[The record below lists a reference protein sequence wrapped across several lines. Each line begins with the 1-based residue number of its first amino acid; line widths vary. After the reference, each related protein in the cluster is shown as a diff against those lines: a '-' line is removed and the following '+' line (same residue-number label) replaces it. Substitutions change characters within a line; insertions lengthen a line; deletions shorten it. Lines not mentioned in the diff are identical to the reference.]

1 MDNYQKIHLGHTFW
15 GNYDHGTIF
24 LRLNS
29 FEIRNFSELFFG
41 TIYVIILLWML
52 ILKLGIRKH
61 IAVSVNKKS
70 VNKSMSKIVF
80 DRY

>member
-15 GNYDHGTIF
+15 GNYDHGTIL

-41 TIYVIILLWML
+41 TIYVMNTFMNAYIKIGYQKTYCC
-52 ILKLGIRKH
+52 I
-61 IAVSVNKKS
+61 
-70 VNKSMSKIVF
+70 SK
-80 DRY
+80 

>member
-1 MDNYQKIHLGHTFW
+1 
-15 GNYDHGTIF
+15 
-24 LRLNS
+24 
-29 FEIRNFSELFFG
+29 
-41 TIYVIILLWML
+41 ML

-80 DRY
+80 DSY